1 MQVFIAILAIALMIV
16 IHEWGHFIAGRIC
29 KIPVYE
35 FSIGMGPLIC
45 KWKGKKETTYSLR
58 WIPLGGFCSFDKLE
72 DLNNSAENGITDA
85 ALDKLPIHKRIF
97 ICAMGPIMNL
107 VFAFILIL
115 GVSVFAGETIPTT
128 RIFQFADNSPAA
140 QYMQVDDYIYS
151 INDVVV
157 YNQNTLTKTINE
169 EMKNHDSLSV
179 TIIRGEEYLT
189 YDITPTYDETT
200 KLYYLGVYQASDYA
214 SVPISEAIPRT
225 FKTIGQYITSV
236 YSSLG
241 GLITGKYKVNE
252 MSGIVGTVAFM
263 GDYVN
268 QSTLVPFI
276 SLCALISVN
285 LGIMN
290 LLPIPALDGSKILF
304 AIIEFIRKKPMNKDF
319 EVKLTMIGFSL
330 LILLSIVLI
339 VSDVFKLL

>member
-29 KIPVYE
+29 KVPVYE
-35 FSIGMGPLIC
+35 FSVGMGPLIHQ
-45 KWKGKKETTYSLR
+45 WHGKRETVYSLR

-72 DLNNSAENGITDA
+72 DLNNSAENGVTDA
-85 ALDKLPIHKRIF
+85 ALDKLPIHQRIF
-97 ICAMGPIMNL
+97 ICAMGPIMNV

-115 GVSVFAGETIPTT
+115 GISIFAGETITTT
-128 RIFQFADNSPAA
+128 RVLQFTENSPAA
-140 QYMQVDDYIYS
+140 QYLQVNDYIYS

-157 YNQNTLTKTINE
+157 YNQDILTETINKQ
-169 EMKNHDSLSV
+169 MQNSDSLKV
-179 TIIRGEEYLT
+179 TVLRGEEYLT
-189 YDITPTYDETT
+189 YDIAPTFDETT
-200 KLYYLGVYQASDYA
+200 NLYYLGIYQAADYA
-214 SVPISEAIPRT
+214 SAPIGEAIPRA
-225 FKTIGQYITSV
+225 FKNTGNYITSV
-236 YSSLG
+236 YTSLG

-263 GDYVN
+263 GDFVT

-285 LGIMN
+285 LGVMN

-304 AIIEFIRKKPMNKDF
+304 ALIELIRKKPINKDF
-319 EVKLTMIGFSL
+319 EIKLTMIGFTL
-330 LILLSIVLI
+330 LILLSVILI
-339 VSDVFKLL
+339 ISDVFKLL